1 LLLDSNKK
9 WIASLESTPGDY
21 TTSQSNCENPL
32 SLVECQRLAGLLGY
46 PVSVLASW
54 VIPNQPR
61 GCYVHTKFNT
71 GVLFF
76 NPNGND
82 YNGANPYSKAICQ
95 PTNDAAAVAAVAPS
109 TIIKEENH
117 PKNTSLVI
125 VIGNLRSGEQAWD
138 TLYKNV
144 LDVNR
149 ADLALLIGEEP
160 NKNMSQPSHS
170 NSSMFE
176 RAKFVWTFP
185 EYEDWAD
192 ALDELTNGTSW
203 RQTHLP
209 YLEEKVKKG
218 GLFGGIRGFG
228 GSGLVI
234 FAIRWFLSQR
244 LRANPELLEQ
254 YERFVITR
262 SDHYYLCPHRFVEL
276 DLRNQ
281 TIYIPPGEDW
291 GGVTDRHLVV
301 SRDDILDAID
311 ILPPFFS
318 NPPERDDLIH
328 NHNPERLLKHR
339 WLEKG
344 LRIRYHP
351 RTMFTCAVRGDQ
363 TRWRKPRG
371 AVPNVPG
378 LFLKYPAEYRH
389 SKKVCG
395 FR

>member
-1 LLLDSNKK
+1 MRRLQRRPVGRRPGKILYLLSEISI
-9 WIASLESTPGDY
+9 IASILIF
-21 TTSQSNCENPL
+21 QAWN
-32 SLVECQRLAGLLGY
+32 
-46 PVSVLASW
+46 SVTL
-54 VIPNQPR
+54 N
-61 GCYVHTKFNT
+61 
-71 GVLFF
+71 
-76 NPNGND
+76 ND
-82 YNGANPYSKAICQ
+82 LDDETLISPFIR
-95 PTNDAAAVAAVAPS
+95 
-109 TIIKEENH
+109 H

-144 LDVNR
+144 LDVNH

-160 NKNMSQPSHS
+160 NKNMPQTSHS

-218 GLFGGIRGFG
+218 GLFGGIRGFE
-228 GSGLVI
+228 GSGLII

-276 DLRNQ
+276 NLRNQ

-328 NHNPERLLKHR
+328 NKNPEKLLKHR

-363 TRWRKPRG
+363 TRWRETRG

-378 LFLKYPAEYRH
+378 LFLKYPTEYKI
-389 SKKVCG
+389 SEKVCG